1 MGGQEDTVELRLG
14 PGMRGTAVAGPLV
27 LALGS
32 RAGLTV
38 QQLDELE
45 LAVDMLL
52 RGRGEGVATITMM
65 LEGGSLVVLL
75 QPIAEEFTR
84 RRTSI
89 LEQLAGRLRVE
100 GERVE
105 LRAGG

>member
-1 MGGQEDTVELRLG
+1 MAADDDTVQLRLG
-14 PGMRGTAVAGPLV
+14 PGTRGTAVAGPLV

-38 QQLDELE
+38 QQLDEVE
-45 LAVDMLL
+45 LAVEMLL
-52 RGRGEGVATITMM
+52 RGRGERPATITISVD
-65 LEGGSLVVLL
+65 GSALVLAISPV
-75 QPIAEEFTR
+75 PEDFAR
-84 RRTSI
+84 RRAGI

-105 LRAGG
+105 LRAGH